1 MGNHFINRWK
11 AKEKEPGIVSKI
23 TSVGKPQESLKDQIG
38 AVIQRLDVQTRTLD
52 AAEQRFQIRDRD
64 IFNRILKAMADR
76 DEARAHIL
84 ATELAEIRKVE
95 KMLMHASLAMQSMSM
110 RLSTVSEVGD
120 IVNVLAPARNVMASV
135 STEMSGILPQASQ
148 ELGNIGSLLGDIM
161 TTTCQG
167 SEMPIEVGHASPE
180 AEAILQ
186 EAEFTVE
193 TRLKEQ
199 LPEIIARKSYI
210 EPASIET

>member
-1 MGNHFINRWK
+1 
-11 AKEKEPGIVSKI
+11 
-23 TSVGKPQESLKDQIG
+23 
-38 AVIQRLDVQTRTLD
+38 
-52 AAEQRFQIRDRD
+52 
-64 IFNRILKAMADR
+64 
-76 DEARAHIL
+76 
-84 ATELAEIRKVE
+84 
-95 KMLMHASLAMQSMSM
+95 MHDSLAMQSMSM